1 MKEKIKAA
9 INYWRFELTA
19 LDKINIAFVIVFIG
33 AWVANGVHNTK
44 FNLDELMCFYG
55 IMAGVK
61 VTGHTVNSV
70 FNSPRNVPPTNNTG
84 NQGGQK

>member
-1 MKEKIKAA
+1 MKGKIKSA

-19 LDKINIAFVIVFIG
+19 LDKINIAFVIMFIG

-44 FNLDELMCFYG
+44 FNLNELTCFYG
-55 IMAGVK
+55 IMAGAK

-70 FNSPRNVPPTNNTG
+70 FNSPRNEPPTNYT
-84 NQGGQK
+84 NQEEQK

>member
-19 LDKINIAFVIVFIG
+19 LDKMNIAFVIMFIG
-33 AWVANGVHNTK
+33 AWVSNGVHNTK
-44 FNLDELMCFYG
+44 FSLDELMYFYG

-70 FNSPRNVPPTNNTG
+70 FNSPRNVPPTNNAG
-84 NQGGQK
+84 NKG